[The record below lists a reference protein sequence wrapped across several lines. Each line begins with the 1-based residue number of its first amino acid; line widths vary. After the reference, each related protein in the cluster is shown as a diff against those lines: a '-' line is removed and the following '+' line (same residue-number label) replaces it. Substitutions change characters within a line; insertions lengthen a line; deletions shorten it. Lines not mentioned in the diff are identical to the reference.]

1 MSVTDP
7 ISDMLTSIRNAYM
20 VGKSR
25 LSVPASILKVDMI
38 SILKKEG
45 FIQDY
50 KVLVDNGHKII
61 EIDLRYYKNKP
72 MTRSLKRVSKP
83 GLRVYVSASK
93 IPRVKRGAGTAIL
106 STSEGIMTDKECRKK
121 KIGGEVICYAW

>member
-1 MSVTDP
+1 MPVTDP

-20 VGKSR
+20 VHKSH
-25 LSVPASILKVDMI
+25 LSVATSTLKVDII

-50 KVLVDNGHKII
+50 KVVTNNSHRII
-61 EIDLRYYKNKP
+61 EIDLRYDRNEP
-72 MTRSLKRVSKP
+72 MLRGLERVSKP
-83 GLRVYVSASK
+83 SLRIYVPASK
-93 IPRVKRGAGTAIL
+93 IPRVKRGAGIAIL